1 MTTVLTA
8 ANEDAGTRLDAFLAA
23 RLPELSRSRAASLVQ
38 EGRVTVNGRPAS
50 KSCRLTGGETLS
62 VDLPEQPADASLTA
76 QAIPTALLTGPSFV
90 AYQAWPDSVKT
101 WLRMPVLRS
110 HRSALPENR
119 RKYPLPLE

>member
-50 KSCRLTGGETLS
+50 KSCRLTGGETGPQVLANALGGAAFVLLCDLIARTLFVPYELS
-62 VDLPEQPADASLTA
+62 VGIVLAFTGTPFFLW
-76 QAIPTALLTGPSFV
+76 LLLH
-90 AYQAWPDSVKT
+90 Q
-101 WLRMPVLRS
+101 
-110 HRSALPENR
+110 
-119 RKYPLPLE
+119 RKGRVHD